1 MMLALVL
8 DVRFEIDSETFT
20 FDFTLYQTTFDLN
33 TFTSDAVNKRNDVHL
48 IILDTKY
55 TLHFATT

>member
-1 MMLALVL
+1 MMLTLVL

-33 TFTSDAVNKRNDVHL
+33 TFTSDAVNKRNVV
-48 IILDTKY
+48 Y
-55 TLHFATT
+55 